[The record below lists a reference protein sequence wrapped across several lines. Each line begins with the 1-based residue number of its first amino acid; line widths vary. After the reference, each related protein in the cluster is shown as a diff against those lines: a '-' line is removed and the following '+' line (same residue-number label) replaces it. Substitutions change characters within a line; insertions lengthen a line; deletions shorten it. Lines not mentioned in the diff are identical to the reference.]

1 MLVEG
6 VADAAPKQVVVGDRL
21 GPRRERCSAPP
32 GSSILIVAGLQTIP
46 NEVYEAGRLD
56 GASKIQMFRR
66 LTVPLL
72 RPILAM
78 VIVPR

>member
-1 MLVEG
+1 M
-6 VADAAPKQVVVGDRL
+6 
-21 GPRRERCSAPP
+21 
-32 GSSILIVAGLQTIP
+32 AGLQTIP